1 MERRMAKDGAIIVV
15 NDDAV
20 QYYKS
25 VGFEEVFPEEP
36 PKARPVPIKRELE
49 SEPAP
54 KPTKPRASKA

>member
-1 MERRMAKDGAIIVV
+1 MVRMIKDKAEIVV

-20 QYYKS
+20 EFYKS
-25 VGFEEVFPEEP
+25 VGFEEFFPEEP

-54 KPTKPRASKA
+54 KPNKPRASKA